1 MRENRSRKHTGLCCR
16 VCAILGTVGM
26 AALSASAGEGEV
38 ITDKLT
44 AYDESKFYGDVTIKL
59 FDVAPP
65 TNAGIL
71 NFNFDTDEG
80 GVVTDQSGN
89 GNTGVVSGAVWTSA
103 GYTSGA
109 YVFDGA
115 GDYIQATDSD
125 SLDISGAFTISLWAK
140 IAGTSGVQGL
150 VCKHNDAGDRAY
162 AFYYSADRLEC
173 QITSGGS
180 SSSLYDFRMYN
191 PNEFV
196 STNWNHLVVVWG
208 GVANS
213 GGQIYV
219 NGNAVDMEATV
230 STFVGTNIFNSSQP
244 LRIGSRSDGNWFLN
258 GVVDEVQI
266 YDRPLSSDEIKALE
280 VSAITNA
287 QFQVSVP
294 TAIEHLIRQ
303 GDIEMGAFTNE
314 P

>member
-1 MRENRSRKHTGLCCR
+1 MPK
-16 VCAILGTVGM
+16 V
-26 AALSASAGEGEV
+26 
-38 ITDKLT
+38 
-44 AYDESKFYGDVTIKL
+44 
-59 FDVAPP
+59 
-65 TNAGIL
+65 
-71 NFNFDTDEG
+71 
-80 GVVTDQSGN
+80 
-89 GNTGVVSGAVWTSA
+89 
-103 GYTSGA
+103 
-109 YVFDGA
+109 
-115 GDYIQATDSD
+115 
-125 SLDISGAFTISLWAK
+125 
-140 IAGTSGVQGL
+140 
-150 VCKHNDAGDRAY
+150 
-162 AFYYSADRLEC
+162 
-173 QITSGGS
+173 
-180 SSSLYDFRMYN
+180 SLY
-191 PNEFV
+191 
-196 STNWNHLVVVWG
+196 H
-208 GVANS
+208 
-213 GGQIYV
+213 V